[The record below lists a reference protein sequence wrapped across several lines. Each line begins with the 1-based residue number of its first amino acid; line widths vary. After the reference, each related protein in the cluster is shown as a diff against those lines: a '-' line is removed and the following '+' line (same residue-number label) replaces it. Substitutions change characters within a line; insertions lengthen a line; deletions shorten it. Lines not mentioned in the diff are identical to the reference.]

1 MVFLT
6 VFFYEGKCYTW
17 FVMSGK
23 IWQACLLLSMAC
35 DMEIARHFNAV
46 FTESI
51 IKHISSFR
59 KVANLFR
66 ERKVHVNRVFF
77 A

>member
-35 DMEIARHFNAV
+35 AMEIARHFNAV

-59 KVANLFR
+59 KWQTFLER
-66 ERKVHVNRVFF
+66 EKCM
-77 A
+77 